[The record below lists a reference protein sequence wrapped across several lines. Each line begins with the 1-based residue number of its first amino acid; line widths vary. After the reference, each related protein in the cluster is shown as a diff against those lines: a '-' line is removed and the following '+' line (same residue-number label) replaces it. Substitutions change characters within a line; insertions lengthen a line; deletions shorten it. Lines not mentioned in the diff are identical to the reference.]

1 MLLWIGLGNPGP
13 SHAGHRHNVG
23 FMAVE
28 AIARVH
34 GFPPWRRVRDFH
46 GRTTEGSLAGARVL
60 MLEPATYMNESGR
73 AAAAAAR
80 FYKLEPDRVTAFHDE
95 LDLAPGKV
103 RVKRGGGSAGHNGLR
118 SLDGHLGNDFWRVR
132 LGIGHPGHPDLVTRH
147 VLAEFAKADRDWLQA
162 MLGAV
167 AEAAPL
173 LAAGEA
179 ERFMTKVAHL
189 APPPKPASDI
199 DDGV

>member
-28 AIARVH
+28 AIARAH
-34 GFPPWRRVRDFH
+34 GFAPWRRRRDFH
-46 GRTTEGSLAGARVL
+46 GRTAEGSLDGVRVL
-60 MLEPATYMNESGR
+60 MLEPETYMNDSGR

-80 FYKLEPDRVTAFHDE
+80 FYRLEPDRVTAFHDE
-95 LDLAPGKV
+95 IDLAPGKV
-103 RVKRGGGSAGHNGLR
+103 RVKQGGGSAGHNGLR
-118 SLDGHLGNDFWRVR
+118 SLDAHLGNGYWRVR
-132 LGIGHPGHPDLVTRH
+132 LGIGDPGHPDLVTRH
-147 VLAEFAKADRDWLQA
+147 VLGDFARADRAWLAA
-162 MLGAV
+162 MLDAV
-167 AEAAPL
+167 AAAAPL
-173 LAAGEA
+173 LASGEA

-189 APPPKPASDI
+189 APPPKPAEDT